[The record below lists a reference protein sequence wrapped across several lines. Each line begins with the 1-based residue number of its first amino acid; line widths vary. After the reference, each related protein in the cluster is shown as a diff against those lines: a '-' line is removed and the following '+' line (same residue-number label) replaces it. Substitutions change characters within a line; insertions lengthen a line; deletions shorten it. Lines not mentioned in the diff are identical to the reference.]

1 MLLQRERLMQ
11 VVGIQVSAER
21 AGKAGFTVEFVGAE
35 GEVVTVTCPQDA
47 EGSLNRL
54 NAVTRAKDILSAAL
68 GADEKLQDTPDPRAS
83 AAALRPIPNARTAHD
98 RKTMEEQLDEGLE
111 DTFPASDPV
120 SIASSAIA
128 KGNSRR

>member
-1 MLLQRERLMQ
+1 MQ

-21 AGKAGFTVEFVGAE
+21 AGKAGFTVEFVGAD

-47 EGSLNRL
+47 KSSLNRL
-54 NAVTRAKDILSAAL
+54 NAVARAKAILSAAL
-68 GADEKLQDTPDPRAS
+68 EADETALEATDQPRPATAARDP
-83 AAALRPIPNARTAHD
+83 LPNARTAHD
-98 RKTMEEQLDEGLE
+98 KGTMEEQLDEGLE
-111 DTFPASDPV
+111 DTFPASNSV

>member
-1 MLLQRERLMQ
+1 MQ

-21 AGKAGFTVEFVGAE
+21 AGKAGFTVEFVGAD

-47 EGSLNRL
+47 ESSLNRL
-54 NAVTRAKDILSAAL
+54 NAVAKAKAILAATL
-68 GADEKLQDTPDPRAS
+68 EADETALEVTDQPRPG
-83 AAALRPIPNARTAHD
+83 AAARGPLPNARTAHD
-98 RKTMEEQLDEGLE
+98 KGTMEEQLDEGLE

>member
-1 MLLQRERLMQ
+1 MQ

-21 AGKAGFTVEFVGAE
+21 AGKAGFTVEFVCAE

-47 EGSLNRL
+47 EASLNRL
-54 NAVTRAKDILSAAL
+54 NAVARAKDILSAAL
-68 GADEKLQDTPDPRAS
+68 GADEKLLEASDQRRANP
-83 AAALRPIPNARTAHD
+83 AAMHPLPNARTAHD

>member
-1 MLLQRERLMQ
+1 MQ

-47 EGSLNRL
+47 QASLNRL
-54 NAVTRAKDILSAAL
+54 NAVARAKAILSAAL
-68 GADEKLQDTPDPRAS
+68 EADETALEATDQPRPG
-83 AAALRPIPNARTAHD
+83 AAARDPLPNARTAHD
-98 RKTMEEQLDEGLE
+98 TGTMEEQLDEGLE

>member
-1 MLLQRERLMQ
+1 MQ

-54 NAVTRAKDILSAAL
+54 NAMARAKDILSAAL
-68 GADEKLQDTPDPRAS
+68 GADEKLLDAPDQPSAG

-98 RKTMEEQLDEGLE
+98 HKTMEEQLDEGLE

>member
-1 MLLQRERLMQ
+1 MQ
-11 VVGIQVSAER
+11 IVGIQVSAER
-21 AGKAGFTVEFVGAE
+21 GGKAGFTVEFVGAE

-47 EGSLNRL
+47 DASLNRL
-54 NAVTRAKDILSAAL
+54 NAVARAKDILSAAL
-68 GADEKLQDTPDPRAS
+68 GADERLLDASDRPRPSS
-83 AAALRPIPNARTAHD
+83 AAMQPLPNARTAHD